1 MKDAGEKRKGKAGLR
16 ARTPVRLPGRKNTD
30 VARGLWSRCD
40 GCERLIFSRD
50 LEENDRVCPY
60 CDHHLMVGA
69 RRRVEMV
76 FDRGSFVPETTRL
89 LPADPLSF
97 EDSRGYGERL
107 EASGDRSGLD
117 EAVIRGHARLG
128 GIPVVAAVMDFAF
141 MGGSMGSV
149 VGEAISRSAL
159 EAVERRIPLVVF
171 CASGGARMQEGMIS
185 LMQMVKTAAAVGK
198 LSDSGVPF
206 ISVLTHPTTGGVAA
220 SFATLA
226 DIILAEKGALVGF
239 AGPRVIEQT
248 VRQRLP
254 EGFQSAEFCLKR
266 GMVDAV
272 VHRGELRRQLIST
285 VRFLTGEREKAK
297 HGAGCAPVPRRGT
310 PGRGGPEAAGAYG
323 TDPWDVVKMA
333 RHRARPRFLFY
344 VEEIFDDFLELRG
357 DRLYGDDGAI
367 VGGFARL
374 DGVPLVLIGH
384 NRGGRGGL
392 SGDGRATN
400 DGMPHPEGI
409 RKSLRLMKLAEKFNL
424 PVVTM
429 IDTPG
434 AYPGV
439 GAEERGQALAI
450 AENLREMVLLG
461 TPVLSVV
468 IGEGGSGGALS
479 LAVADTVLMMENS
492 TFSVISPEGCA
503 AILWRDSSK
512 AGQAARALKLTA
524 PELLEIGLIDA
535 VVPEP
540 PGGAHQDPVAAAAA
554 LRDHVALHLGELLVA
569 DIDGLVEARIGK
581 YSRVGVFGEVG

>member
-1 MKDAGEKRKGKAGLR
+1 
-16 ARTPVRLPGRKNTD
+16 
-30 VARGLWSRCD
+30 
-40 GCERLIFSRD
+40 
-50 LEENDRVCPY
+50 
-60 CDHHLMVGA
+60 MVGA

-76 FDRGSFVPETTRL
+76 FDRGSFVPTPTRL
-89 LPADPLSF
+89 LPLDPLSF
-97 EDSRGYGERL
+97 EDSRGYRERL
-107 EASGDRSGLD
+107 EESGARSGLD
-117 EAVIRGHARLG
+117 EAVLRGHARLG
-128 GIPVVAAVMDFAF
+128 GIQVMVAVMDFTF

-159 EAVERRIPLVVF
+159 EAAGRGIPLVIF

-185 LMQMVKTAAAVGK
+185 LMQMVKTAAAVGE
-198 LSDSGVPF
+198 LQESGVPF
-206 ISVLTHPTTGGVAA
+206 VSVLTHPTTGGVAA
-220 SFATLA
+220 SFAMLA
-226 DIILAEKGALVGF
+226 DVILAEKGALVGF

-254 EGFQSAEFCLKR
+254 EGFQSAEFCLER

-272 VHRGELRRQLIST
+272 VQRRDLRGRLIRI
-285 VRFLTGEREKAK
+285 VRFLTGLVPRSIDTVKHRERRSAAPARRATETYSCSTSEERNVAGVDAAALECQRIY
-297 HGAGCAPVPRRGT
+297 GAGYLVKAEHRAGRVPVPRPDRQ
-310 PGRGGPEAAGAYG
+310 GRGGPEAVGASN
-323 TDPWDVVKMA
+323 TDPWDVVRMA

-357 DRLYGDDGAI
+357 DRLYGDDSAI

-374 DGVPLVLIGH
+374 DGVPLMLIGH
-384 NRGGRGGL
+384 NRGGTP
-392 SGDGRATN
+392 GDGRATN
-400 DGMPHPEGI
+400 SGMPHPEGI

-429 IDTPG
+429 VDTPG

-450 AENLREMVLLG
+450 AENLREMVSLG

-503 AILWRDSSK
+503 AILWRDQSK
-512 AGQAARALKLTA
+512 ARQAARALKLTA
-524 PELLEIGLIDA
+524 PELLEIGLVDE

-540 PGGAHQDPVAAAAA
+540 PGGAHQDPAAAAA
-554 LRDHVALHLGELLVA
+554 VLHDHVAAHLGRLLGA
-569 DIDGLVEARIGK
+569 DIDGLVEARLDK
-581 YSRVGVFGEVG
+581 YSRVGVFEEVV